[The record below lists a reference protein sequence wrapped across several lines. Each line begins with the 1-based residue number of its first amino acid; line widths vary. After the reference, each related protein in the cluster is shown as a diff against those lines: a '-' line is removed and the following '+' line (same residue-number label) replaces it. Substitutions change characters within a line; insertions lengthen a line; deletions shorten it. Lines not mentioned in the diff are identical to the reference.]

1 MTIDEAKHKLEFLKK
16 AYQNLI
22 DEKVDSGKLVGNG
35 VRGEW
40 KAETLLDEAY
50 KDIIEAL
57 DMAIEALEQQ
67 PCEDCVSR
75 EEAIDRMMRKNMP
88 VGEDNTKERFRYL
101 QWLSD
106 LETIKELQSVKPQR
120 SKGRWIQQEDIH
132 KHHYGWFFCSECGAF
147 LMSADGANY
156 CSCCG
161 AEMGAEE

>member
-1 MTIDEAKHKLEFLKK
+1 MTTEEAISIMNVIIHMLEPRYDTERVED
-16 AYQNLI
+16 A
-22 DEKVDSGKLVGNG
+22 VS
-35 VRGEW
+35 
-40 KAETLLDEAY
+40 
-50 KDIIEAL
+50 
-57 DMAIEALEQQ
+57 MAIKALEQQ

-132 KHHYGWFFCSECGAF
+132 KHHYGWSFCSECGAF
-147 LMSADGANY
+147 LMSSDGANY

-161 AEMGAEE
+161 AKMEVDE

>member
-1 MTIDEAKHKLEFLKK
+1 MERISKENALKELKEFQIDIGSCQDDLNNSPLYYA
-16 AYQNLI
+16 
-22 DEKVDSGKLVGNG
+22 
-35 VRGEW
+35 
-40 KAETLLDEAY
+40 LDEAI
-50 KDIIEAL
+50 K
-57 DMAIEALEQQ
+57 ALEQQ

-120 SKGRWIQQEDIH
+120 SKGRWIEQKDVH

-147 LMSADGANY
+147 LMSSDGANY

-161 AEMGAEE
+161 AKMEVDG

>member
-1 MTIDEAKHKLEFLKK
+1 MTIDEAIKELRNASDSEVRYGDTKNH
-16 AYQNLI
+16 Y
-22 DEKVDSGKLVGNG
+22 DKVMKRV
-35 VRGEW
+35 
-40 KAETLLDEAY
+40 
-50 KDIIEAL
+50 EAL
-57 DMAIEALEQQ
+57 DIAIKALEQQ
-67 PCEDCVSR
+67 TCDDAVSR

-147 LMSADGANY
+147 LMSSDGANY

-161 AEMGAEE
+161 AEMEVKG